1 MSVSQVR
8 SNRRQTQQ
16 KRSRKGLII
25 GIVVVVIVAVLAIGL
40 FILSRTD
47 LFPVNKITVSG
58 VHHLTDQET
67 AELAAVPEGT
77 TLLNVDTGGIEGR
90 LESNPWVL
98 DASIE
103 RHFPDTLNLNITERD
118 IVAVVDVVIDDNDN
132 QQTWALASDGT
143 WLMQIPDRNSEE
155 GQQLAPQV
163 YEDVDAALH
172 VIIQSAFI
180 SAGQRCTCARRLIVP
195 RGEQGDALLQRL
207 VEASA
212 QIRAGKWDD
221 QPAPFMGG
229 VISLDAAQNM
239 LAAQQKL
246 EGLGG
251 KVLLRMRQPDPR
263 STVLTPGIVDVTGID
278 VPDEE
283 YFGPLLTVIRYDDFP
298 EAIRLANQTRYGLAV
313 GLISSDAAQ
322 FDQLADEAR
331 AGIVNW
337 NKPLTGASSKAPFGG
352 VGASGNHRAA
362 AWYAADYCAWPMAS
376 LVSDTLTLPATVSP
390 GLPF

>member
-1 MSVSQVR
+1 M
-8 SNRRQTQQ
+8 
-16 KRSRKGLII
+16 
-25 GIVVVVIVAVLAIGL
+25 
-40 FILSRTD
+40 
-47 LFPVNKITVSG
+47 
-58 VHHLTDQET
+58 
-67 AELAAVPEGT
+67 
-77 TLLNVDTGGIEGR
+77 
-90 LESNPWVL
+90 
-98 DASIE
+98 
-103 RHFPDTLNLNITERD
+103 
-118 IVAVVDVVIDDNDN
+118 
-132 QQTWALASDGT
+132 
-143 WLMQIPDRNSEE
+143 
-155 GQQLAPQV
+155 
-163 YEDVDAALH
+163 
-172 VIIQSAFI
+172 IIQSAFI
-180 SAGQRCTCARRLIVP
+180 SAGQRCTCARRLLVP

-263 STVLTPGIVDVTGID
+263 STVLTPGIVDVTGIE

-283 YFGPLLTVIRYDDFP
+283 YFGPLLTIIRYDGFP